1 MSLCLSTVDL
11 RQNGL
16 LIPTTAGHVRR
27 FLSALASRIL
37 AQRRGLC
44 EAWGLQDNLERLCEA
59 LHCSLIRS
67 EQPRGTH
74 RRSQS
79 NPQCLATIEA
89 ASIVQCAIQI
99 WQHSIEG

>member
-1 MSLCLSTVDL
+1 MSLCLCTVCL

-16 LIPTTAGHVRR
+16 LIPTTAGVRR

-44 EAWGLQDNLERLCEA
+44 EAWSLQDNLDRLSET
-59 LHCSLIRS
+59 LHRSLIRS
-67 EQPRGTH
+67 EQPCGTQ

-79 NPQCLATIEA
+79 NPERLAAIEA
-89 ASIVQCAIQI
+89 ARIVQCTIQI
-99 WQHSIEG
+99 WQHS